1 MIATNN
7 LTVPY
12 AQALLAATPNNMLV
26 QENSVKKA
34 TGVTPEQMVKMERE
48 MANLEGQYKL
58 IEQSYGHNVLNL
70 VW

>member
-34 TGVTPEQMVKMERE
+34 TGVTPEGNPPINHRSQK
-48 MANLEGQYKL
+48 
-58 IEQSYGHNVLNL
+58 
-70 VW
+70 